1 MNEIRWLDSMSVGVA
16 QFNDDHRRIIELLG
30 RIAEAAER
38 GDRMAAAGMA
48 DELLAVAADHIRR
61 EDAFLRAAEFPGAD
75 GVIDVQRRNLDNLTR
90 LAARLRDGGA
100 EMGVV
105 AHDMAR
111 EFVAYLMRADIN
123 YKSYV
128 EHAGLSDC

>member
-1 MNEIRWLDSMSVGVA
+1 MNDIRWLDSMSVGVA
-16 QFNDDHRRIIELLG
+16 QFNHDHRRIIELLG

-38 GDRMAAAGMA
+38 GDRAVAASMA
-48 DELLAVAADHIRR
+48 DELIAVAADHIRR
-61 EDAFLRAAEFPGAD
+61 EDAFLREAEFPGAA
-75 GVIDVQRRNLDNLTR
+75 GVIDVQRKNLDNLTK
-90 LAARLRDGGA
+90 LAALLRDGDAEIGA
-100 EMGVV
+100 V
-105 AHDMAR
+105 AQDMAR